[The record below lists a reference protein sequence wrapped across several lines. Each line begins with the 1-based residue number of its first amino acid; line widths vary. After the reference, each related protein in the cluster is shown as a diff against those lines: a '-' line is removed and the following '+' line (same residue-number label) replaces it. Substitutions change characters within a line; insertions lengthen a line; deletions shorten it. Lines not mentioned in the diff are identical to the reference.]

1 MDSTDNTLSALDA
14 IDTVAFKVGL
24 KGYNHDE
31 VDEFLERLSLEV
43 RQLKDLAHQQRQQL
57 RQAAERIGQLDARA
71 ATTSVPVAASPPVAP
86 LAPDIR
92 TSGGGGA
99 EEVTS
104 MIALAQRF
112 IEEAQQ
118 EAEAKAHEFTGAAQ
132 EHAREIVN
140 EARSR
145 AEDEV
150 NRLNGLKQR
159 LSEDVDTLSRQL
171 QAERARIAQV
181 LAEFTLWVETSLQA
195 DGSKPAAPSRPAL
208 SATPTDSPPPTSP
221 TSPTPPTP
229 STSST
234 SPPRPAQT
242 PPPAPA
248 PVTSQ
253 PTIGQVLN
261 FDQSSRDDR

>member
-1 MDSTDNTLSALDA
+1 MDSTDNALSALDA

-24 KGYNHDE
+24 KGYNVDE

-57 RQAAERIGQLDARA
+57 RQAAERIGQLDARGA
-71 ATTSVPVAASPPVAP
+71 PTSVPVAASPPVAP
-86 LAPDIR
+86 LAPVIR

-99 EEVTS
+99 EQVTS

-112 IEEAQQ
+112 IEQAQQ

-159 LSEDVDTLSRQL
+159 LSEDVDTLSHQL

-181 LAEFTLWVETSLQA
+181 LAEFTRWVETSLQT
-195 DGSKPAAPSRPAL
+195 DGSKPAAPSRPTP
-208 SATPTDSPPPTSP
+208 SATPSASAPQISSP
-221 TSPTPPTP
+221 
-229 STSST
+229 T